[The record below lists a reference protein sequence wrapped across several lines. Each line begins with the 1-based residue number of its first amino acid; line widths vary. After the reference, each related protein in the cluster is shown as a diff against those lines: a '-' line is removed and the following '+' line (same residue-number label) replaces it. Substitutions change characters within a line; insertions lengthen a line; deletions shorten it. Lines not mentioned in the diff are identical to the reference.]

1 MERWRARRPPVAS
14 EETSRLVVGDYGK
27 GSLGSAFPG
36 STPHELPHGSEV
48 LSVTDRGR
56 AT

>member
-1 MERWRARRPPVAS
+1 MAS
-14 EETSRLVVGDYGK
+14 EETPCLVVGDYGK